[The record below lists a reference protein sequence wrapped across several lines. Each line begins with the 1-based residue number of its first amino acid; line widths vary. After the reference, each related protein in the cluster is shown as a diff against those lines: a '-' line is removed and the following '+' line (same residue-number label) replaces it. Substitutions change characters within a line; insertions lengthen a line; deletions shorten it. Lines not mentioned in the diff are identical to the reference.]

1 MVWLTDLAETATTPE
16 VIESAMQMAKRH
28 LVLFTVIGQPELR
41 TMVKERP
48 ETERE
53 MFRQTAATEIVQR
66 RDLLLR
72 TLRQQGALTLEVEPA
87 KLSTAVVNQYL
98 MAKDR
103 SLI

>member
-1 MVWLTDLAETATTPE
+1 VVWLTDLAETATTPE
-16 VIESAMQMAKRH
+16 VIEHAIHLAQRH
-28 LVLFTVIGQPELR
+28 LLLFTVISQPELR
-41 TMVKERP
+41 ALAQERP
-48 ETERE
+48 ENAET
-53 MFRQTAATEIVQR
+53 MFRQTAALEIVQR

-87 KLSTAVVNQYL
+87 KLSAAIVNQYL

>member
-1 MVWLTDLAETATTPE
+1 MLTGTQIT
-16 VIESAMQMAKRH
+16 SR
-28 LVLFTVIGQPELR
+28 ELR

-48 ETERE
+48 TDTRQ
-53 MFRQTAATEIVQR
+53 MFRQTAAMEIVQR

-72 TLRQQGALTLEVEPA
+72 TLRQHGALTLEVEPS

-103 SLI
+103 SLL